1 MTRLRARVKGGAR
14 ARDAVPSG
22 HWSTTTMLSALRADG
37 RTACMVVAGA
47 TDRAV
52 FREYVRRVLA
62 PTLQA
67 GDRVVLDNLSAHKD
81 PRAHEL
87 IRARGATLVF
97 LPPYSP
103 DLNPIEKMWSKLKE
117 WLRSAKARSEPLLV
131 EQIGK
136 ALEQVTPDDAR
147 GWFRSCGY
155 AI

>member
-14 ARDAVPSG
+14 AYDAAPSG

-52 FREYVRRVLA
+52 FREYVRKLLV

-67 GDRVVLDNLSAHKD
+67 GDVVILDNLSAHKD
-81 PRAHEL
+81 VQAREL
-87 IRARGATLVF
+87 IQARGATLLF
-97 LPPYSP
+97 LPAYSP
-103 DLNPIEKMWSKLKE
+103 DFNPIEKMWSKLKE
-117 WLRSAKARSEPLLV
+117 CLRSAKARNEAAMI

-136 ALEQVTPDDAR
+136 ALAQVTLSDAR
-147 GWFRSCGY
+147 GWFGSCGY
-155 AI
+155 VI